1 MAWRARRDTY
11 GCMLRSQ
18 SSIAALFMLVAGCSL
33 ITVQQDPFPPLAIR
47 VERPAAPPPRVVLT
61 PSAIKIAD
69 KVQFRFGSAELDPVS
84 FPLLDEVA
92 AMLVD
97 NPQIEVLQ
105 VEGHTDAVGSDAAN
119 KKLSQQR
126 AESVRTYLVGKS
138 VSKKRLVAKGF
149 GEEKPIADNATPD
162 GADINRRVE
171 FNIVKQ
177 GPKKTIVQED

>member
-1 MAWRARRDTY
+1 MFRLLVPVT
-11 GCMLRSQ
+11 
-18 SSIAALFMLVAGCSL
+18 ALCALMVGCSL
-33 ITVQQDPFPPLAIR
+33 ITVEQDPFPPLPIR

-92 AMLVD
+92 KMLVD

-105 VEGHTDAVGSDAAN
+105 VEGHTDATGSDAAN

-126 AESVRTYLVGKS
+126 AESVRTYMLSKS
-138 VSKKRLVAKGF
+138 VARKRLVAKGF

-162 GADINRRVE
+162 GAEINRRVE
-171 FNIVKQ
+171 FNILKQ